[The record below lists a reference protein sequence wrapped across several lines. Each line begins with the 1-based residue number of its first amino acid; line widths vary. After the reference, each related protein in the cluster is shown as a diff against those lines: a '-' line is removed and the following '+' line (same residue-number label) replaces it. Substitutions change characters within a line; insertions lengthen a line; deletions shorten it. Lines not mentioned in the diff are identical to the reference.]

1 MRDSED
7 STPEDDDVSASASP
21 DIPDLLS
28 DNDNLREIMRVRDAV
43 RSLRRDA
50 KLLDAEAADL
60 PDRNCDADI
69 CRSCLL
75 ICCRIIGGQRRNLNE
90 TDRACLEQV
99 LGFPVACEALTK
111 ISIELRSKSP
121 AELDSVFPDLLRRK
135 VDKDSRIHDP
145 CDSIIRHF
153 ETIAGSTG
161 QIYGDKRGKRA
172 NMAKRIGLQLRC
184 IVDNERERVDN
195 LPKDAPGET
204 QLVNEPTDAVTLDQV
219 KAELA
224 GLVGLAAV
232 KQDVLS
238 LSNLL
243 RVRQLRHQ
251 NDLKTEPLSLHLV
264 FTGNPGTGKTTV
276 ARLLARAYRALGV
289 LSKGHLVAVDRSGL
303 VAGYVGHTALKTK
316 EVIRRALDGVMF
328 IDEAYSLLGEGKDYG
343 PEASIPCSS

>member
-121 AELDSVFPDLLRRK
+121 SELDSVFPELLRRK

-184 IVDNERERVDN
+184 LVDNERERVDN
-195 LPKDAPGET
+195 LPKDAPGEI
-204 QLVNEPTDAVTLDQV
+204 QL
-219 KAELA
+219 
-224 GLVGLAAV
+224 
-232 KQDVLS
+232 
-238 LSNLL
+238 
-243 RVRQLRHQ
+243 
-251 NDLKTEPLSLHLV
+251 
-264 FTGNPGTGKTTV
+264 
-276 ARLLARAYRALGV
+276 
-289 LSKGHLVAVDRSGL
+289 
-303 VAGYVGHTALKTK
+303 
-316 EVIRRALDGVMF
+316 
-328 IDEAYSLLGEGKDYG
+328 
-343 PEASIPCSS
+343 